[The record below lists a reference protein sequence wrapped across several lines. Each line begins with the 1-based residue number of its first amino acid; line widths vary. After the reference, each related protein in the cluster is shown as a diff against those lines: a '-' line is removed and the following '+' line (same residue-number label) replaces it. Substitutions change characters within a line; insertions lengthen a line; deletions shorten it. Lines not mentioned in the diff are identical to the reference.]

1 MTNPLD
7 RAHAETHSADHQS
20 WIDGL
25 QVGSP
30 VSLMKVDINITTE
43 LYVDRIENGV
53 FVLSNGKQIPCC
65 GVQERGI
72 HSMLIMIQP
81 IAEDRQAFLARK
93 YRNILTGFN
102 WRELTN
108 EQLEAVI
115 KFAEMKQNKGE
126 NQE

>member
-7 RAHAETHSADHQS
+7 RAHAETHSADHQA

-30 VSLMKVDINITTE
+30 VSLMKVEVNITTE

-65 GVQERGI
+65 GVQGRG
-72 HSMLIMIQP
+72 SSLMLIMIAP
-81 IAEDRQAFLARK
+81 LKEDRQAFLSRK

-102 WRELTN
+102 WRGLTN

-115 KFAEMKQNKGE
+115 KYAESKQKE
-126 NQE
+126 HE